1 MAEEIV
7 MAKATVYY
15 FTFCDRDTGETVRP
29 RRAGTLEA
37 IRDTGLARVNLLRRT
52 AVEVE
57 EAELDD
63 AGLYPRRERGPVRVE
78 GCKRGIH
85 RQQDATDRRGAYAAA
100 REAACRASA
109 YASTR
114 KPARPAGM
122 GAWTWAA
129 PAGAGYVALSS
140 TVDHHAWA
148 PTVVCTSR

>member
-15 FTFCDRDTGETVRP
+15 FTFCDRDTSETVRP

-85 RQQDATDRRGAYAAA
+85 RQQDATDRRGAYA
-100 REAACRASA
+100 
-109 YASTR
+109 STR